1 MYIKTFQNE
10 YELCEFHHY
19 VNVVEDEVVS
29 VVELLVNSSIDKL
42 TENEFTSIF
51 IIEGEKQNSVFSGY
65 SVDEFYEEN
74 EMTKIVLTK

>member
-29 VVELLVNSSIDKL
+29 VVELLINSSMDKL

-51 IIEGEKQNSVFSGY
+51 IIEDEKQNSVFSGY

-74 EMTKIVLTK
+74 GMTKIVLVK

>member
-19 VNVVEDEVVS
+19 VNVVEDNVVS
-29 VVELLVNSSIDKL
+29 VVELLINSSMDKL

-65 SVDEFYEEN
+65 SVDELYEEN
-74 EMTKIVLTK
+74 GMTKIVLTK

>member
-19 VNVVEDEVVS
+19 VNVVEDKVVS
-29 VVELLVNSSIDKL
+29 IVELLINSSMDKL

-51 IIEGEKQNSVFSGY
+51 IIEDEKQNSVFSGY

-74 EMTKIVLTK
+74 GMTKIVLTK

>member
-10 YELCEFHHY
+10 YEICEFHHY

-29 VVELLVNSSIDKL
+29 VVELLVNSSMDKL

-51 IIEGEKQNSVFSGY
+51 IIEDEKQNSVFSGY

-74 EMTKIVLTK
+74 GMTKIVLVK

>member
-10 YELCEFHHY
+10 YKLCEFHHY

-29 VVELLVNSSIDKL
+29 VVELLINSSMDKL

-74 EMTKIVLTK
+74 GMTKIVLTK